1 MKKLFTTSAS
11 SLVVASSLMA
21 GSTTG
26 TTEDILQVLIPLT
39 AYGTTL
45 YLDDEEGQTQFYK
58 SFGTNLAVTYGLK
71 FAVDK
76 KRPNGGNNSF
86 PSGHTSAAFQG
97 ASFIHFRYGLKYSIP
112 AYLAAA
118 YVGYSRV
125 ATDAHY
131 TTDVVVGAL
140 IGGLSS
146 YYFTTEYKGY
156 EIKPMAVNSGLGFS
170 ISKTW

>member
-1 MKKLFTTSAS
+1 M
-11 SLVVASSLMA
+11 
-21 GSTTG
+21 
-26 TTEDILQVLIPLT
+26 
-39 AYGTTL
+39 
-45 YLDDEEGQTQFYK
+45 
-58 SFGTNLAVTYGLK
+58 
-71 FAVDK
+71 
-76 KRPNGGNNSF
+76 
-86 PSGHTSAAFQG
+86 
-97 ASFIHFRYGLKYSIP
+97 P